1 MLTLADKGEG
11 GIWQMLTL
19 ADKGVKGVIK
29 MLTPLTKNALKRKYT
44 DSFQTYLLIAD
55 PSYNITLFKF
65 SSYREKG

>member
-1 MLTLADKGEG
+1 
-11 GIWQMLTL
+11 MLTL